1 MKVIFSNGANFV
13 FKNVVGNGAAQTVAL
28 TTAEVATLGAGTIQ
42 VNAQTTDAAGNIS
55 TTAQSSFVI
64 DNVAPSVASVTPVD
78 NATAVAV
85 TDNIV
90 ITLSEN
96 VQAGTGNFVIDNGA
110 GDVRTISVT
119 DATQVTVL
127 NNTVT
132 INPIGDLVGN
142 SNYNVTYA
150 AGVLT
155 DTAGNA
161 LAAQTS
167 TVAQNFTTTA
177 PIDPTVVVFDLV
189 NGVSSD
195 HSGRIFDPNVS
206 YTIYVVVD
214 ATSAVLNTTPQ
225 AGANA
230 AATFG
235 IWNGANNL
243 GADDSIFF
251 STSTGAPI
259 VGVNGNVGT
268 TPMTANLYSSGS
280 TAWTGSLDKSWAAYL
295 TEMGSINRFTINS
308 NRSTDLWSSSW
319 ATLGNSPRPAG
330 IMQTLPVGLLTSQG
344 LV

>member
-1 MKVIFSNGANFV
+1 
-13 FKNVVGNGAAQTVAL
+13 
-28 TTAEVATLGAGTIQ
+28 
-42 VNAQTTDAAGNIS
+42 
-55 TTAQSSFVI
+55 VI
-64 DNVAPSVASVTPVD
+64 DNVAPTVASVTPVD

-142 SNYNVTYA
+142 SNYNVTYT

-161 LAAQTS
+161 LAAQADPL
-167 TVAQNFTTTA
+167 AQDFTTA
-177 PIDPTVVVFDLV
+177 AVDPTVVVFDLV

-195 HSGRIFDPNVS
+195 HSGRVFDPNVS

-214 ATSAVLNTTPQ
+214 ATSAVLNTAPQ

-230 AATFG
+230 AATYG

-259 VGVNGNVGT
+259 VGRNGNVGT
-268 TPMTANLYSSGS
+268 VAHTSNPYPISSS
-280 TAWTGSLDKSWAAYL
+280 AWTGPAIINWAAFL
-295 TEMGSINRFTINS
+295 KHSGRIVRLTINT
-308 NRSTDLWSSSW
+308 NAADLWNNTW
-319 ATLGNSPRPAG
+319 ATLGNNPRPAG